1 MAGRIGDHRRG
12 GGGLGPK
19 CRDRGDLYSRF
30 LEKMHPHIGQN
41 GQFRSPRSRQ
51 EARYLWSLAAD
62 RLVFKLTF
70 GRNRHSQR
78 FLRGDIEYLR
88 EWLNEPTLSLAL
100 AALFGGTRKEA
111 VDLVL
116 RHRDHMVGA
125 GYAVAT
131 INRHLCTLRAAA
143 RIAREMG
150 QIDWE
155 LSDVPNI
162 AICDNVQTLRE
173 FSVGQTGA
181 DGREDHKSAA
191 EPQSMVAP
199 EKEEEK
205 GCY

>member
-1 MAGRIGDHRRG
+1 MG
-12 GGGLGPK
+12 
-19 CRDRGDLYSRF
+19 CRDRRDLYSRF
-30 LEKMHPHIGQN
+30 LEKMHLHIGHN
-41 GQFRSPRSRQ
+41 GQFRSPQSRQ
-51 EARYLWSLAAD
+51 EVRYRWSLATD
-62 RLVFKLTF
+62 RLVFELTF

-88 EWLNEPTLSLAL
+88 ECLKEPTLSMAL
-100 AALFGGTRKEA
+100 AALFGTCHGEA

-116 RHRDHMVGA
+116 RHRDHMVAA

-150 QIDWE
+150 EIDWD

-162 AICDNVQTLRE
+162 AICDNAQVVSG
-173 FSVGQTGA
+173 FNAGQAGA
-181 DGREDHKSAA
+181 DGQEGHSRTGA
-191 EPQSMVAP
+191 PPSMVASGEQ
-199 EKEEEK
+199 EKK